1 MEDWV
6 TIKTL
11 RAKNPEMSLR
21 EIARLVHA
29 SPNTIKSALERQE
42 APTYRRE
49 DKSNPLL
56 DPFKKLILELIVVKH
71 LRGSRVLE
79 ELRSKGYTGGNTAF
93 YAYVRSIKPEPPKD
107 FTPYETL
114 PGEQSQF
121 DWSPYSVLIAGQ
133 ITKVIVFSYINCFS
147 RYRIFQASLSEDQG
161 AVLEALEESLIASG
175 GVPRRLQT
183 DNAKAFVHNP
193 SRRNFHWNERY
204 LHFCGHY
211 HFEPSR
217 SLPGHPWSK
226 GKVERSFAYLEDH
239 FIVGNTFESFEDF
252 VTKLRAF
259 QDKVNAREHATLKTA
274 PEALLAKDREA
285 FSPLPETRY
294 VGIKEESRKVTSDC
308 LLSYNGSRYSVPWM
322 FAGKHVWLR
331 LSRGYYLEIYSQ
343 ANALIARH
351 QLSLRKGAVIIEKS
365 HYRTH
370 RTTTAAFEHLCSIF
384 RSSFPGQELFL
395 EKLRAQKR
403 LNARHHLS
411 QMLDL
416 SMLYAKED
424 FLKAIEVS
432 LEYNV
437 FTAGFMSGYLE
448 KHFQHVFD
456 LPVRGAALPSPEERV
471 TRDLREY
478 TFPDDP
484 PPATSTD
491 DEERALAHGH

>member
-11 RAKNPEMSLR
+11 RAKNPDMSLR
-21 EIARLVHA
+21 EIARLVQA
-29 SPNTIKSALERQE
+29 SPNTVKTALEREE
-42 APTYRRE
+42 APSYQRQ
-49 DKSNPLL
+49 DKGNPFL
-56 DPFKKLILELIVVKH
+56 DPFKKLILELITVKH

-79 ELRSKGYTGGNTAF
+79 EIRSKGYQGGNTAF
-93 YAYVRSIKPEPPKD
+93 YAHVRTIKPEARKD

-121 DWSPYSVLIAGQ
+121 DWSPYSILIAGV
-133 ITKVIVFSYINCFS
+133 ITKVIIFSYINGFS
-147 RYRIFQASLSEDQG
+147 RYRILQASLSEDQG
-161 AVLEALEESLIASG
+161 AVLEALENGLIASG
-175 GVPRRLQT
+175 GVPQRIQT

-226 GKVERSFAYLEDH
+226 GKVERPFAYIEDH
-239 FIVGNTFESFEDF
+239 FIAGNSFESFEDLAR
-252 VTKLRAF
+252 KLQVF
-259 QDKVNAREHATLKTA
+259 QDKVNAREHATLKTT
-274 PEALLAKDREA
+274 PDALIAKDREA

-294 VGIKEESRKVTSDC
+294 IGIKEESRKVTADC

-343 ANALIARH
+343 ANAPIARH
-351 QLSLRKGAVIIEKS
+351 TLSLRKGAVVIEKS

-370 RTTTAAFEHLCSIF
+370 PGATAAFDRLCMTF
-384 RSSFPGQELFL
+384 TESFPGQELFL

-403 LNARHHLS
+403 LNARRHLS
-411 QMLDL
+411 QMLEL
-416 SMLYAKED
+416 AKLYHKDD
-424 FLKAIEVS
+424 FLKAIAVS

-437 FTAGFMSGYLE
+437 FTVSFMSGYLE
-448 KHFQHVFD
+448 KHFQHTFD
-456 LPVRGAALPSPEERV
+456 LPARPMPPPLEGESV

-478 TFPDDP
+478 TLPEDP
-484 PPATSTD
+484 TTHSPTIQ
-491 DEERALAHGH
+491 